1 MKALRLHLHP
11 VTPER
16 HKLERIAEALRQ
28 GALILYPTDT
38 GFALGCQ
45 LGNKLAIDRLRLIRR
60 LPAGKPLTFLCDSLK
75 HLADFAY
82 VSNAAYRLLKRLVPG
97 PYTFILPATRAVPYY
112 AQDLKRKTAGIR
124 VPDFPVCLALLR
136 TFGSPLV
143 SISALSD
150 EEEVLPLE
158 DLLERYSSQVDIIV
172 ETDTPA
178 FVGPSTII
186 DLTREP
192 FRILRR
198 GAGLERALEVYP
210 LLEEAA

>member
-28 GALILYPTDT
+28 GAIILYPTDT

-60 LPAGKPLTFLCDSLK
+60 LPSGKPLTFLCDSLK
-75 HLADFAY
+75 HLSDFAY

-124 VPDFPVCLALLR
+124 VPDSALCLALLR
-136 TFGSPLV
+136 TFGSALV

-150 EEEVLPLE
+150 EQEPLAPE
-158 DLLERYSSQVDIIV
+158 ALLEHYASQVDIIV
-172 ETDTPA
+172 ETDDHA
-178 FVGPSTII
+178 FAGPSTII
-186 DLTREP
+186 DLTTEP

-198 GAGLERALEVYP
+198 GAGLERALEAYP
-210 LLEEAA
+210 LLEEEA

>member
-16 HKLERIAEALRQ
+16 HKLERVAEALRY

-45 LGNKLAIDRLRLIRR
+45 LGNKLAIERLRLIRR

-82 VSNAAYRLLKRLVPG
+82 VSNTAYRLLKRLVPG

-124 VPDFPVCLALLR
+124 VPDSPVCLALLR
-136 TFGSPLV
+136 TFGAPLV

-150 EEEVLPLE
+150 EDDQVPPQE
-158 DLLERYSSQVDIIV
+158 LLERYASQVDIII
-172 ETDTPA
+172 ETGEYA
-178 FVGPSTII
+178 FLGPSTII
-186 DLTREP
+186 DLTTEP

-198 GAGLERALEVYP
+198 GAGFERALEAYP
-210 LLEEAA
+210 LLQEES